1 MAAVLEMEA
10 EEYLQENRIPELI
23 NNLTSL
29 LLYHRPE
36 RPREFLIKQLEKLKY
51 ARLSD
56 VDYPCLFDD
65 SNLDA
70 IFGILDPA
78 GQGYITGTQYMEAL
92 KTLGID
98 VRNVEEPGGKITLEL
113 FKHGMRIQLKSAC
126 ATFKS

>member
-78 GQGYITGTQYMEAL
+78 GQGYITGTQYME
-92 KTLGID
+92 
-98 VRNVEEPGGKITLEL
+98 GG
-113 FKHGMRIQLKSAC
+113 SN
-126 ATFKS
+126 

>member
-1 MAAVLEMEA
+1 MISLVSAYKCYSSCIVQAQTIV
-10 EEYLQENRIPELI
+10 
-23 NNLTSL
+23 TSDTFCSK
-29 LLYHRPE
+29 E